1 MTGTAEWRRVRAYL
15 QEHRHELSASAAAC
29 YPAADRAEGTPLLTK
44 PSWLPATPLALDSVR
59 LTWLAAG
66 NSAPAGGAPARPAPG
81 ASSPG
86 DERPGGP
93 GTGRAGPDTA
103 AWDAAAAAV
112 LPSRPDGRP
121 YRRYSAAVADLAAP
135 AIFENRRTYRLVG
148 ADLAGADLAGAD
160 LAGADLAG
168 ADLAGAGAA
177 DAGAGPAGEVA
188 DPAGAGPGGA
198 GAGPAG
204 AGAGGP
210 YGSLDFAPGSFF
222 QGYDVGPALAH
233 EHAAAVLGVLGRED
247 LRALAGDP
255 RDLARRP
262 ANLAISTLTLRADG
276 TAATFPLHWRD
287 PAKVG
292 HAGGLYQVVPVGI
305 FQAADDGPAS
315 QAQDFDLWRGMTR
328 EFAEELLGTP
338 EEYGPAGT
346 AVDYRSW
353 PFARQLNASRDRGAV
368 RPWVLGLGV
377 DPLTLATDLLT
388 AVVIDAPVFDELFG
402 AMVSNNAEGRIRPG
416 LPFTAETISR
426 LTTRE
431 PMQAA
436 GAALLRLAWCH
447 RAMLLAG

>member
-1 MTGTAEWRRVRAYL
+1 VTDAGEWRRVRAYL

-29 YPAADRAEGTPLLTK
+29 YPAADRAEGTSLLTR
-44 PSWLPATPLALDSVR
+44 PTWLPASPLPLDSVR
-59 LTWLAAG
+59 LTWLASG
-66 NSAPAGGAPARPAPG
+66 TPAPAGGTPARPAPG
-81 ASSPG
+81 GSGPG
-86 DERPGGP
+86 DARPGGP
-93 GTGRAGPDTA
+93 GPGRAGPDAA

-112 LPSRPDGRP
+112 LPSHPDGRP
-121 YRRYSAAVADLAAP
+121 YRCYSAAVADLAAP
-135 AIFENRRTYRLVG
+135 AIFENRRTYRL
-148 ADLAGADLAGAD
+148 AGADLAG
-160 LAGADLAG
+160 
-168 ADLAGAGAA
+168 
-177 DAGAGPAGEVA
+177 
-188 DPAGAGPGGA
+188 PG
-198 GAGPAG
+198 AG

-210 YGSLDFAPGSFF
+210 QGSMAFAPGSFF

-233 EHAAAVLGVLGRED
+233 EHAAAVLGGLDRED

-262 ANLAISTLTLRADG
+262 ANLAISTLTLRAG
-276 TAATFPLHWRD
+276 TAAATFPLHWRD
-287 PAKVG
+287 PARVG
-292 HAGGLYQVVPVGI
+292 HAGGLFQVVPVGI

-346 AVDYRSW
+346 AVDYRAW
-353 PFARQLNASRDRGAV
+353 PFARQLSAARDGGAV

-436 GAALLRLAWCH
+436 GAALLRLAWRH
-447 RAMLLAG
+447 REVLLPG

>member
-1 MTGTAEWRRVRAYL
+1 VTDTGEWRRVRAYL

-29 YPAADRAEGTPLLTK
+29 YPAADRAAGTPLLTR
-44 PSWLPATPLALDSVR
+44 PSWLPASPLALDAVG
-59 LTWLAAG
+59 LTWLAT
-66 NSAPAGGAPARPAPG
+66 GAFGTPG
-81 ASSPG
+81 RPG
-86 DERPGGP
+86 DAGADDQFGGGP
-93 GTGRAGPDTA
+93 DPGRAGPDVA
-103 AWDAAAAAV
+103 AWDAAVARV

-135 AIFENRRTYRLVG
+135 AIFENRRTYRL
-148 ADLAGADLAGAD
+148 
-160 LAGADLAG
+160 
-168 ADLAGAGAA
+168 AGAGL
-177 DAGAGPAGEVA
+177 AGPR
-188 DPAGAGPGGA
+188 
-198 GAGPAG
+198 
-204 AGAGGP
+204 
-210 YGSLDFAPGSFF
+210 GSLAFAPGSFF
-222 QGYDVGPALAH
+222 QGYDVGPAVAH

-255 RDLARRP
+255 RDLAGRP

-276 TAATFPLHWRD
+276 AAATFPLHWRD

-292 HAGGLYQVVPVGI
+292 HAGGLFQVVPVGI

-346 AVDYRSW
+346 AVDYRAW
-353 PFARQLNASRDRGAV
+353 PFARQLDAARDRGAV

-388 AVVIDAPVFDELFG
+388 AVVIDAPAFDDLFG
-402 AMVSNNAEGRIRPG
+402 AMVSSNAEGRIRPG
-416 LPFTAETISR
+416 LPFTAETVSR

-436 GAALLRLAWCH
+436 GAALLRLAWRH
-447 RAMLLAG
+447 RARLLPG

>member
-1 MTGTAEWRRVRAYL
+1 VTDTGEWRRVRAYL

-29 YPAADRAEGTPLLTK
+29 YPAADRAEGTPLLTR
-44 PSWLPATPLALDSVR
+44 PSWLPAAPLALDSVG
-59 LTWLAAG
+59 LTWV
-66 NSAPAGGAPARPAPG
+66 APGTPAPPGGRPGRPAPG
-81 ASSPG
+81 DSGPG
-86 DERPGGP
+86 DARGAPGP
-93 GTGRAGPDTA
+93 GRAGLDAA
-103 AWDAAAAAV
+103 AWDAAVTAV
-112 LPSRPDGRP
+112 LPSRPDHRP
-121 YRRYSAAVADLAAP
+121 YGCYSAAVADLAAP
-135 AIFENRRTYRLVG
+135 AIFENRRTYRV
-148 ADLAGADLAGAD
+148 
-160 LAGADLAG
+160 AG
-168 ADLAGAGAA
+168 ADLAGAGRGGAGSGGA
-177 DAGAGPAGEVA
+177 GEGGAGAGGAGA
-188 DPAGAGPGGA
+188 AGLSTDPAGAGGA
-198 GAGPAG
+198 GAGG

-210 YGSLDFAPGSFF
+210 QGSLAFAAGSFF
-222 QGYDVGPALAH
+222 QGYDVGPAVAH

-255 RDLARRP
+255 RELARRP

-276 TAATFPLHWRD
+276 AAATFPLHWRD

-292 HAGGLYQVVPVGI
+292 HAGGLFQVVPVGI

-346 AVDYRSW
+346 AVDYGAW
-353 PFARQLNASRDRGAV
+353 PFARQLNAARDGGTV

-402 AMVSNNAEGRIRPG
+402 AMVSHNAEGRIRPG

-436 GAALLRLAWCH
+436 GAALLRLAWRH
-447 RAMLLAG
+447 RAVLLPS

>member
-1 MTGTAEWRRVRAYL
+1 VTDTGEWRRVRAYL
-15 QEHRHELSASAAAC
+15 QEHRHELSASAAAR
-29 YPAADRAEGTPLLTK
+29 YPVADRAEGTPLLTR
-44 PSWLPATPLALDSVR
+44 PSWLPVTPLALDSVE
-59 LTWLAAG
+59 LTWLAPG
-66 NSAPAGGAPARPAPG
+66 TPVPAGGTPGRPAPG
-81 ASSPG
+81 DCGPEDA
-86 DERPGGP
+86 RPGGP
-93 GTGRAGPDTA
+93 GPGRAGPDAA
-103 AWDAAAAAV
+103 AWDAAVTAV

-121 YRRYSAAVADLAAP
+121 YRCYSAAVADLAAP
-135 AIFENRRTYRLVG
+135 AIFENRRTYRLAD
-148 ADLAGADLAGAD
+148 ADLAGSG
-160 LAGADLAG
+160 
-168 ADLAGAGAA
+168 
-177 DAGAGPAGEVA
+177 
-188 DPAGAGPGGA
+188 
-198 GAGPAG
+198 G

-210 YGSLDFAPGSFF
+210 QGSLAFAPGSFF
-222 QGYDVGPALAH
+222 QGYDVGPAVAH
-233 EHAAAVLGVLGRED
+233 EHAAALLGVLGRED

-255 RDLARRP
+255 RELARRP

-276 TAATFPLHWRD
+276 AAATFPLHWRD

-292 HAGGLYQVVPVGI
+292 HAGGLFQVVPVGI

-338 EEYGPAGT
+338 EEYGPAGS
-346 AVDYRSW
+346 AVDYGAW
-353 PFARQLNASRDRGAV
+353 PFARQLNAARDGGAV

-436 GAALLRLAWCH
+436 GAALLRLAWRH
-447 RAMLLAG
+447 RAVLLPS